1 MIFYSLFLLPFF
13 LDLVGDLDRRKVGVI
28 SVPAVDVLSIE
39 PLKKKGKYQSKYSTM
54 NRQRE
59 KDSNSDD
66 TALFAVTAS
75 NLLLDFMKP
84 IEVAQ
89 QLACSLYYDGGDDER
104 KGMCESRKIQRESIA
119 KVCG

>member
-1 MIFYSLFLLPFF
+1 M
-13 LDLVGDLDRRKVGVI
+13 GDLDRRKVGVI

-89 QLACSLYYDGGDDER
+89 QLACSLYYDGGDPPINF
-104 KGMCESRKIQRESIA
+104 KISVKSLFSSHQ
-119 KVCG
+119 VCGIILVCNRGMI